1 MIYRV
6 DSLEE
11 TKRNPITGK
20 AYDSTWIV
28 FVLNHESY
36 TMLCGSIN
44 GCAYALKVSKKYLNW
59 KMSMCDFL
67 SYHDSVGK
75 NIILAASEEDY
86 QSAREEYAGHS
97 CRGPYLRDYEAPILV
112 HSTTTE
118 NYQKIMRDGAIK
130 SWNVIKRENHCAE
143 TEPIS
148 RLLGDPAEL
157 RDYILAEMQR
167 ELESNQN
174 RYDEVDKIIQHLYE
188 DKIKGNMTDM
198 RFQKLSAG
206 YESEQLYLMEAI
218 EKLSAQIDQRIE
230 KILVHEVEVDDEG
243 KKRQKIEIVYNF
255 IGSVELPKEACY
267 KETAEPIELSK
278 RERRKSKKSA

>member
-6 DSLEE
+6 DSFEE

-36 TMLCGSIN
+36 TMLCGSIY

-157 RDYILAEMQR
+157 RDYILFGSGVTGEIVVSSKQKHKIEMDPNKEYRTGARLYFDMKRIAEDGFLVRDGGEMKVKDV
-167 ELESNQN
+167 LPLTP
-174 RYDEVDKIIQHLYE
+174 YLLWAATWDKIGLPGEISTPLIFAQTADRCFQQHIAPSYE
-188 DKIKGNMTDM
+188 
-198 RFQKLSAG
+198 
-206 YESEQLYLMEAI
+206 YEAFYQ
-218 EKLSAQIDQRIE
+218 
-230 KILVHEVEVDDEG
+230 V
-243 KKRQKIEIVYNF
+243 
-255 IGSVELPKEACY
+255 
-267 KETAEPIELSK
+267 
-278 RERRKSKKSA
+278 